1 MSEDRQNARPFLPF
15 LLIAVAVI
23 GTGFGG
29 GLLVGWATRERKPQA
44 TVKSEPPLS
53 AREAKEALVVC
64 KSELKALA
72 KAQWTPKAV
81 ETPGETDD
89 AGLEKAAKVE
99 ALRKE
104 VEECRVRETLG
115 NAYVCGTITEQ
126 INAYSALA
134 HGNLCVVPAEIGEYL
149 VSSFD
154 KCAEF
159 DDVPA
164 HLDED
169 ELTKSE
175 RARIYEAKW
184 NHEDQSKRNLIR
196 EIESTLRQCRKTWA
210 LPQE

>member
-1 MSEDRQNARPFLPF
+1 MSEDRKNARPFLPF

-29 GLLVGWATRERKPQA
+29 GLLVGWATKERRPQA

-53 AREAKEALVVC
+53 ARQAKKALTAC
-64 KSELKALA
+64 KGELKALA

-115 NAYVCGTITEQ
+115 HAYVCGTITEQ
-126 INAYSALA
+126 LNAYDALA

-149 VSSFD
+149 VNSYD

-159 DDVPA
+159 DDVPD

-175 RARIYEAKW
+175 RARIYESKL
-184 NHEDQSKRNLIR
+184 NHEFRNNKRLTQS
-196 EIESTLRQCRKTWA
+196 IEWTRRQCRKAWA
-210 LPQE
+210 LPEQ